1 MPDRVFFDTNI
12 LVYLINQEAEFHERA
27 KQAFGRFG
35 RTHELWIS
43 RQVLRE
49 YAVVMSRE
57 DLLEQGSV
65 VEEIAADLS
74 RWQRIFQV
82 ADETSTVTQRFT
94 ELMCHHGLRG
104 KRLHD
109 LNIVATMLAYGVNEI
124 LTNNPGDFDS
134 FDEITVH
141 ELASRE

>member
-1 MPDRVFFDTNI
+1 MPGKMFFDTNI
-12 LVYLINQEAEFHERA
+12 LVYLIDQEAAFHEQAR
-27 KQAFGRFG
+27 QAFGRFG

-57 DLLEQGSV
+57 DLLEQPSG

-74 RWQRIFQV
+74 RWQRIFRV
-82 ADETSTVTQRFT
+82 ADETSSVTQQFI
-94 ELMCHHGLRG
+94 ELMRHHGLRG

-109 LNIVATMLAYGVNEI
+109 LNIVATMLAYGIEEI
-124 LTNNPGDFDS
+124 LTNNVGDFDT

-141 ELASRE
+141 GLVSRE